1 MKFVLIFLLIS
12 FNIKASDTV
21 TYSIGVENLQYA
33 PHFYVKKEDK
43 KLIYKGFGR
52 DILDLFQEYYNSEEK
67 IISEKNNKS
76 FLKIKFKYKPLPV
89 KRLLT
94 NLLDG
99 KIDFKYPDNKYWGQ
113 GKKKED
119 LKKFARFKYSSP
131 VTPFIDGILAHPKW
145 KTKNKKFKTM
155 ATVLGFTPYPYLGDI
170 KNKKVRLQHFPTLA
184 KVLKVIAKG
193 KFDGAYVNIQVGLH
207 KQKELLQGGE
217 ITKKDA
223 LIFNSDLP
231 SDKSNYHLST
241 INHHHIIEAFDRFF
255 KNDKFQDRIKNLRK
269 KHSLDKF

>member
-1 MKFVLIFLLIS
+1 MFLFLS
-12 FNIKASDTV
+12 FSLKASETI
-21 TYSIGVENLQYA
+21 TYTIGVENLQYA
-33 PHFYVKKEDK
+33 PHFYVKKENK

-52 DILDLFQEYYNSEEK
+52 DIFDLFQDYYNNEEK
-67 IISEKNNKS
+67 LIAKKNNTS

-94 NLLDG
+94 SLIDD

-131 VTPFIDGILAHPKW
+131 VTPFVDGILAHPEW
-145 KTKNKKFKTM
+145 KSKNKKFKTM

-170 KNKKVRLQHFPTLA
+170 KNKKVILQHFPTLT
-184 KVLKVIAKG
+184 KVLNVIAKG

-207 KQKELLQGGE
+207 KQKELLAQGSINKE
-217 ITKKDA
+217 NA
-223 LIFNSDLP
+223 LVFNTDLP

-241 INHHHIIEAFDRFF
+241 LNHHHIVEAFDRFL
-255 KNDKFQDRIKNLRK
+255 KSEKYEERIKALRK

>member
-1 MKFVLIFLLIS
+1 MKFVIIFLFIS
-12 FNIKASDTV
+12 FTLKASETI
-21 TYSIGVENLQYA
+21 TYTIGVENLQYA
-33 PHFYVKKEDK
+33 PHFYVEKENK

-52 DILDLFQEYYNSEEK
+52 DIFDLFQDYYNNEEK
-67 IISEKNNKS
+67 LIAKKNNTS

-94 NLLDG
+94 SLIDD

-131 VTPFIDGILAHPKW
+131 VTPFVDGILAHPEW
-145 KTKNKKFKTM
+145 KSKNKKFKTM

-170 KNKKVRLQHFPTLA
+170 KNKKVILQHFPTLT
-184 KVLKVIAKG
+184 KVLNVIAKG

-207 KQKELLQGGE
+207 KQKELLAKGSIDKE
-217 ITKKDA
+217 NA
-223 LIFNSDLP
+223 LVFNTDLP

-241 INHHHIIEAFDRFF
+241 LNHHHIVEAFDRFL
-255 KNDKFQDRIKNLRK
+255 KSEKYEERIKALRK